1 MSRPSRAG
9 TGRSRHGRPASDVTS
24 MWCCIH
30 TLIRAVVVTILLVVG
45 WLLLSVQHVP
55 AYPPS
60 PDALSP
66 AAARGLVEQLAVEE
80 HVSTADL
87 AVTLAPSTVASFQLE
102 IDGQSFFPRILDDI
116 RAARTSVHIAEYGVR
131 PGQLADELVPILQD
145 KAQQGVPVRLV
156 VDRFGSAVD
165 FASKDMFDQLA
176 GAGVQVV
183 QNDAALLDHDG
194 LLGVDRWVDWRF
206 DELGRLD
213 HRKLFVI
220 DGRIGW
226 AGGAGIEDHFL
237 NGTFHDV
244 MVRVEGEAV
253 WQLQSVFMGSFRLL
267 GGPLPTAPAG
277 FDPYFPTP
285 SAGTIRAS
293 VEHNVARDGHL
304 ANTDVIHHL
313 IDTAQQRLDV
323 VSPYSADRTV
333 FEKMMAASR
342 RGVKVRFVVPAVSNN
357 PPTAYALE
365 HYFGQFQEAGVEVWL
380 HPILPHCKVVLAD
393 DRVLVGT
400 TNLDA
405 WALYRN
411 WEVGL
416 FFEDAGVA
424 EVFRTRLFDVDIAR
438 STLAVPPTNL
448 LVRLRNGIFSL
459 ASPLL

>member
-1 MSRPSRAG
+1 LL
-9 TGRSRHGRPASDVTS
+9 
-24 MWCCIH
+24 
-30 TLIRAVVVTILLVVG
+30 LIRSLIGAVVALAIIVVV
-45 WLLLSVQHVP
+45 WLRLSVKHVP
-55 AYPPS
+55 AYPP
-60 PDALSP
+60 PADALSP
-66 AAARGLVEQLAVEE
+66 AAARGLVERLAAEE
-80 HVSTADL
+80 RVSTSDL
-87 AVTLAPSTVASFQLE
+87 AVAMAPSSVSAFQLE
-102 IDGQSFFPRILDDI
+102 IDGKSFFPRILDDI
-116 RAARTSVHIAEYGVR
+116 RAARTSVHIAEYGFK

-165 FASKDMFDQLA
+165 FASKDMFDQLV

-183 QNDAALLDHDG
+183 QHDAALIDRDG
-194 LLGVDRWVDWRF
+194 LLGGDRWIDWRF
-206 DELGRLD
+206 DELGRID

-226 AGGAGIEDHFL
+226 VGGAGIEDHFL
-237 NGTFHDV
+237 DGTFHDV

-313 IDTAQQRLDV
+313 IDTAQHRLDL
-323 VSPYSADRTV
+323 VSPASADHIV

-342 RGVKVRFVVPAVSNN
+342 RGVKVRFVVPAASNN
-357 PPTAYALE
+357 LLTAYALE
-365 HYFGQFQEAGVEVWL
+365 SYFGQFQEAGVEVWL
-380 HPILPHCKVVLAD
+380 HPVLPHCKVVLAD

-405 WALYRN
+405 WALFHN
-411 WEVGL
+411 WEIGL
-416 FFEDAGVA
+416 LFENAGIA
-424 EVFRTRLFDVDIAR
+424 ESFRTDLFDVDIGR
-438 STLAVPPTNL
+438 STRAVPPTNPF
-448 LVRLRNGIFSL
+448 VRLRDWLFAL